1 MKENMHTRFCF
12 QCFTFL
18 VSFRFQMHALT
29 YWWTLMNI
37 VKSVTY
43 ADWFFS
49 QAMENNYLRFFSSE
63 ICYNLNYFCFNQFSI
78 NYCIIDK
85 NCCNLGYIY
94 PKVIQLKVILMA
106 VIVCFFLSWEQ
117 YILIRL
123 KCSQSFIFIFF
134 SDRVFGLISN

>member
-1 MKENMHTRFCF
+1 MELKEFNYLWMKENMQPQILFEVLCIF
-12 QCFTFL
+12 
-18 VSFRFQMHALT
+18 SNFRFQKHALT
-29 YWWTLMNI
+29 YWWTLKNI

-43 ADWFFS
+43 ADWLFS
-49 QAMENNYLRFFSSE
+49 QTTVKNYLRFFSSE

-106 VIVCFFLSWEQ
+106 VIV
-117 YILIRL
+117 
-123 KCSQSFIFIFF
+123 IFF
-134 SDRVFGLISN
+134 IMGTVYPNTT